1 MMADRKWA
9 LILGVSSGF
18 GAACA
23 RRLAQDGWDILGVH
37 LDRRATLPMAEAL
50 QAELEAMGRTV
61 QFFNGN
67 AADDGFRAATIA
79 AMAETLTDNG
89 GRIGLLLHSL
99 AFGTLSGLVPVGD
112 GRAVRR
118 KQLEMTLD
126 VMANSLVYWT
136 QDLVEANIIGPGR
149 IFAMT
154 SEGSEKAW
162 PLYGP
167 VSAAKAALESYVRQ
181 LGHELADKGISV
193 NAIMA
198 GVTQTPAL
206 EKIPGS
212 EALIAKALAKNP
224 HDRLTQPE
232 DVAAAVADLARPGT
246 YWINM
251 NVIRIDGGESSS
263 A

>member
-1 MMADRKWA
+1 MFAD
-9 LILGVSSGF
+9 G
-18 GAACA
+18 
-23 RRLAQDGWDILGVH
+23 QMEH
-37 LDRRATLPMAEAL
+37 AEAVFDMHRNVL
-50 QAELEAMGRTV
+50 
-61 QFFNGN
+61 
-67 AADDGFRAATIA
+67 
-79 AMAETLTDNG
+79 
-89 GRIGLLLHSL
+89 
-99 AFGTLSGLVPVGD
+99 
-112 GRAVRR
+112 
-118 KQLEMTLD
+118 
-126 VMANSLVYWT
+126 
-136 QDLVEANIIGPGR
+136 LVEANIIGPGR

-167 VSAAKAALESYVRQ
+167 GSAAKAALESYVRQ